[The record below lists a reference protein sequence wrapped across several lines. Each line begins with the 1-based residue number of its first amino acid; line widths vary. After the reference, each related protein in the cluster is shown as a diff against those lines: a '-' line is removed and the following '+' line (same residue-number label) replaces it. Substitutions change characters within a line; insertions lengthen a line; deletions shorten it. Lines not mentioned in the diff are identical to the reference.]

1 LTKKTLKTTAMLMSL
16 TSVIALTTACST
28 EAGQTNTNESE
39 EVVEKETTN
48 NEIVTGNEM
57 VVMDKVQVELK
68 EDFTFNGS
76 ENDYILEY
84 TKGENYFA
92 RLEILGEKIDLEEE
106 KAMIISE
113 SESVGTVSDFTTN
126 LKTDNFHEYYQN
138 ADLYIHVSSDTEN
151 QNVVVKNVDGQY
163 VRIVMNFPNEESAEG
178 ITPYMIDIMNSLKI
192 MSK

>member
-1 LTKKTLKTTAMLMSL
+1 MKKKSIKTTALLLSL

-28 EAGQTNTNESE
+28 ETEKTNTNEVLGE
-39 EVVEKETTN
+39 QTVTNENVATGKEVVTL
-48 NEIVTGNEM
+48 
-57 VVMDKVQVELK
+57 DKVQVKLK
-68 EDFTFNGS
+68 DDFTFTGS

-84 TKGENYFA
+84 TEGENYFS

-126 LKTDNFHEYYQN
+126 LKTDNFHDYYKN

-151 QNVVVKNVDGQY
+151 QNVIVKKVDGQY

-178 ITPYMIDIMNSLKI
+178 ITPHMIDIMNSLKI